1 MIVFIHELYHKD
13 ITGKDSNT
21 DSQSK
26 KDRLFKTKDTKVQIK
41 HLTNGKH
48 FILNRMV
55 KWKGPFFAFTYQGYI
70 QSSHLE

>member
-13 ITGKDSNT
+13 ITGKDSNM

-26 KDRLFKTKDTKVQIK
+26 KDRLFKTKDTKVKIK
-41 HLTNGKH
+41 HLTNGKD

-55 KWKGPFFAFTYQGYI
+55 KWKGPLFAFTYQGYI
-70 QSSHLE
+70 HSSHLE